1 MSQSRRSNPK
11 YRHYAPKN
19 LGVVRIDGK
28 DHYLGRYDSPESWE
42 KYHRLVAEWLSR
54 DQTDGPEPAASAKP
68 SGHPAISINEMLLA
82 YWQFAE
88 TYYSKDGQPTKEL
101 ECMKEAIWPLRQL
114 YGLTPAADFGP
125 QALKAVRQHMV
136 SEQHL
141 CRNVVN
147 RRIGRIKRVFKWAV
161 AEELVPPS
169 TFHGLQAL
177 PGLRFG
183 RTEARETEPVKPV
196 DDQHVDATLPYVT
209 PHVRAMIQVQ
219 RLTGM
224 RPDDVVS
231 MRPGDIDQSGDVW
244 IYERRDHKNRWRG
257 HRRLIPIGPKAQAVL
272 KPFLDRDPEAFLFSP
287 KESEAWRLEHRPA
300 YFNKKRKTKVYPCEL
315 RARAAKK
322 EARRRRKPKREK
334 RDRYDTQSYWRAI
347 NYGFAK
353 AKKAGVEIPH
363 WHPNQ
368 LRHTRGT
375 EVRRDHGVEAAQV
388 VLGHARADVTQVY
401 AEKNLR
407 MAIEIARQS
416 G

>member
-1 MSQSRRSNPK
+1 
-11 YRHYAPKN
+11 
-19 LGVVRIDGK
+19 
-28 DHYLGRYDSPESWE
+28 
-42 KYHRLVAEWLSR
+42 
-54 DQTDGPEPAASAKP
+54 
-68 SGHPAISINEMLLA
+68 
-82 YWQFAE
+82 
-88 TYYSKDGQPTKEL
+88 
-101 ECMKEAIWPLRQL
+101 
-114 YGLTPAADFGP
+114 
-125 QALKAVRQHMV
+125 
-136 SEQHL
+136 
-141 CRNVVN
+141 
-147 RRIGRIKRVFKWAV
+147 V

-177 PGLRFG
+177 AGLRYG

-196 DDQHVDATLPYVT
+196 DDHDVDATLPFVT
-209 PHVRAMIQVQ
+209 PHVRAMLQVQ

-231 MRPGDIDQSGDVW
+231 MRPCDIDQSGEVW

-272 KPFLDRDPEAFLFSP
+272 KPFMGRDPEAFLFSP
-287 KESEAWRLEHRPA
+287 KESEAWRKETRLA
-300 YFNKKRKTKVYPCEL
+300 NAGKDRKTKIYPCEL

-322 EARRRRKPKREK
+322 EARRRRKPKLEK
-334 RDRYDTQSYWRAI
+334 RDRYVTATHGQAI
-347 NYGFAK
+347 NHGIAK
-353 AKKAGVEIPH
+353 AKKAGVDIPH

-401 AEKNLR
+401 AEENLR